1 MAQKPPSREAKIIR
15 EMRDERGHT
24 FTQMLLSIGL
34 SRTAYCRMVQTGRLC
49 EVITEY
55 QQVPLET
62 PKPPK
67 PPKPPLRER
76 LADTYALKMLNRSH
90 LPAVGSTLRSGEQVV
105 KVLRHTGNDSV
116 MVEWT
121 DEGGLKRRAEWT
133 TRANPRCTDLGQWE
147 RING

>member
-1 MAQKPPSREAKIIR
+1 MSVDTQTLRKMREERKHTFPQMLSLLGLSVHSYRRLQEENRLGEVIR
-15 EMRDERGHT
+15 EYAALPDPKATRKK
-24 FTQMLLSIGL
+24 
-34 SRTAYCRMVQTGRLC
+34 
-49 EVITEY
+49 
-55 QQVPLET
+55 PLA
-62 PKPPK
+62 
-67 PPKPPLRER
+67 ER

-105 KVLRHTGNDSV
+105 KVLRHTGHDSV

-121 DEGGLKRRAEWT
+121 DEFGLKRRAEWT